1 MKVTSDVVTYLPTTM
16 RVRSALRRSCSGLQA
31 VLRSEAVGVVVVG
44 EVVGVVVVGEVA
56 GEVVR

>member
-1 MKVTSDVVTYLPTTM
+1 M

-31 VLRSEAVGVVVVG
+31 VLRSEVVGVVVVG
-44 EVVGVVVVGEVA
+44 EVVGVVVVDGVA